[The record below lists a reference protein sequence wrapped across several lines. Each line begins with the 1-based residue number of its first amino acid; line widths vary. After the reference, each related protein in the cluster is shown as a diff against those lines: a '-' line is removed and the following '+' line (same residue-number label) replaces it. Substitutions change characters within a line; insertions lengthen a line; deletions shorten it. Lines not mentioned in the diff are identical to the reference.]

1 MTTLTNTAAEE
12 GKEEQA
18 DNKTHKHAVVAE
30 KIPLSNNFLKTLST
44 RERIQMRI
52 NNYNHSNK
60 QEELEHQ
67 YIEQYKRKQ
76 HGKFINEVVK
86 K

>member
-1 MTTLTNTAAEE
+1 MTTLNSGAE
-12 GKEEQA
+12 GEEDFNA
-18 DNKTHKHAVVAE
+18 DKKANRHVVAE

-52 NNYNHSNK
+52 NNYNHSIK
-60 QEELEHQ
+60 QEEIEHE